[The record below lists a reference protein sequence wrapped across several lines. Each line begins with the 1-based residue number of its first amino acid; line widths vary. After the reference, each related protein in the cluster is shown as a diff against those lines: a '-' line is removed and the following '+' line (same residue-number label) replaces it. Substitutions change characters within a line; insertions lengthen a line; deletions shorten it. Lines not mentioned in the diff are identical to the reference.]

1 MSEER
6 GEGGKDRDTGKGRR
20 VEGVDSVS
28 NGRNS
33 NSPPLLPSSP
43 LRKEKKRHKNHTKEK
58 VSGEDNCEENDHV
71 IDNEQSTARF
81 QAGFIGPPHA
91 GQHSPTKHAGT
102 LRSLDP
108 L

>member
-33 NSPPLLPSSP
+33 NSPPLLPP
-43 LRKEKKRHKNHTKEK
+43 KKRKKRHKNHTKEK